1 MVLLATPSHSVMLN
15 TKFLTAAIFF
25 IAIFFVFD
33 HRIMVSMV
41 YREYFNM
48 IIGNETLKEKNGS
61 NFTNGNNNLT
71 EKCTGLNFELSY
83 TMRYIYLTQG
93 GFIPL
98 WNMIKLDD

>member
-1 MVLLATPSHSVMLN
+1 MVLLAIPSHSVMLN

-48 IIGNETLKEKNGS
+48 IIGNKTLKEKNGS
-61 NFTNGNNNLT
+61 NFTNGSDNPT
-71 EKCTGLNFELSY
+71 GKCTGLNFELSY
-83 TMRYIYLTQG
+83 TIRYIYLTQG

>member
-15 TKFLTAAIFF
+15 TKFLIAAILF

-48 IIGNETLKEKNGS
+48 IIENETLKEKNGS

-83 TMRYIYLTQG
+83 SIRYIYLIIYST
-93 GFIPL
+93 
-98 WNMIKLDD
+98 